1 MQVRDA
7 TGYDVELA
15 HTPVRI
21 VSLVPSQTEFLADLG
36 LSNQLVG
43 ITRFCIHPKSVF
55 TRTTKVGGTK
65 QPHIEKIK
73 ALAPDLIVAN
83 KEENEKE
90 VVEALRTF
98 CPVWVSDVRSLEQ
111 SLDMMQSLGDILEK
125 GKEAQRWVQQV
136 AEGFDSLVPMSRP
149 FRVVYLIWR
158 NPFMAVSGDTFIG
171 DMLQR
176 LGLINVLAHANER
189 YPVLTLEDLRV
200 LDPDLILL
208 SSEPYPFR
216 MTHGE
221 ELQQVCPRAKVMT
234 VDGEMFSWY
243 GSRLV
248 QSVPYFQTLLSTWQR

>member
-15 HTPVRI
+15 GTPERI

-36 LSNQLVG
+36 LANQLVG

-55 TRTTKVGGTK
+55 TQTTKVGGTK

-90 VVEALRTF
+90 VVEALRIF
-98 CPVWVSDVRSLEQ
+98 CPVWVSDVRNLSQ
-111 SLDMMQSLGDILEK
+111 AFYMMKALGDIMGK
-125 GKEAQRWVQQV
+125 GCEAKVWVDQISQ
-136 AEGFDSLVPMSRP
+136 GFHSLAPIKRP
-149 FRVVYLIWR
+149 IRVLYLIWR
-158 NPFMAVSGDTFIG
+158 KPYMSVSGDTFIG

-176 LGLINVLAHANER
+176 LGLINVLDDAASR
-189 YPVLTLEDLRV
+189 YPVISSADMMNLA
-200 LDPDLILL
+200 PDLILL
-208 SSEPYPFR
+208 SSEPYPFK
-216 MTHGE
+216 MEHGK
-221 ELQQVCPRAKVMT
+221 ELQKICPAAEIST

-243 GSRLV
+243 GSRLAKSA
-248 QSVPYFQTLLSTWQR
+248 QYFQSLVSAWAQ